1 MRFRTPALLIA
12 SLLSLTACYKQEIR
26 QGNFLSDDKIA
37 LVKTGMTQAQ
47 VQFVLGP
54 PMVRDPFHPSRW
66 DYVRYVNPNNGQPT
80 QNWHVIV
87 YFEGGKVAR
96 IDQPPVQNKDVQLQ
110 LPTVQDASDLPPDQQ
125 DNGNGGGGP

>member
-1 MRFRTPALLIA
+1 MGSQRLLSRAPIRYYALPVPQRKSGSPPMRFRTPALLIA

-66 DYVRYVNPNNGQPT
+66 DYVRYVNP
-80 QNWHVIV
+80 
-87 YFEGGKVAR
+87 
-96 IDQPPVQNKDVQLQ
+96 
-110 LPTVQDASDLPPDQQ
+110 
-125 DNGNGGGGP
+125 